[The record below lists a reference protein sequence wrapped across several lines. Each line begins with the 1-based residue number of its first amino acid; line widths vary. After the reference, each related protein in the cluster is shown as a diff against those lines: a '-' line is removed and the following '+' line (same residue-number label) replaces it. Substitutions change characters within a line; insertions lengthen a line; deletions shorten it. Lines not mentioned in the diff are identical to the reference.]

1 MAGIP
6 FKACILGGA
15 GGGDVAV
22 QVGVVARN
30 YKNFREQLQMKYG
43 LEKDFQVFL
52 EDGTQVCDEEYFDVL
67 EPQTKLTVVQRGVN
81 RARGAATLSVYVCI
95 HCFTFMVLIRSSM
108 KFNSMHVSV
117 AFFFFIIG
125 YSSIMNTLIVIYG

>member
-15 GGGDVAV
+15 GGSV

-30 YKNFREQLQMKYG
+30 YKNFREQLQTKYG
-43 LEKDFQVFL
+43 LEKDFQVYL

-81 RARGAATLSVYVCI
+81 RTSDANGTRGLVISCLCVCELLL
-95 HCFTFMVLIRSSM
+95 T
-108 KFNSMHVSV
+108 
-117 AFFFFIIG
+117 
-125 YSSIMNTLIVIYG
+125 